1 MSDDQTTDFAG
12 EVGKLRVL
20 MEQVLHEVQATN
32 EGVGVIQEQVDTLA
46 TKKQVAELADKAE
59 IIQKAVTATNRD
71 VTNLDHRVIRLEAA

>member
-1 MSDDQTTDFAG
+1 MSDNQTTDFAG

-20 MEQVLHEVQATN
+20 MERVLHEVQATN
-32 EGVGVIQEQVDTLA
+32 EGVGAIQEKVNTLA
-46 TKKQVAELADKAE
+46 TKKQVAELVDKAE